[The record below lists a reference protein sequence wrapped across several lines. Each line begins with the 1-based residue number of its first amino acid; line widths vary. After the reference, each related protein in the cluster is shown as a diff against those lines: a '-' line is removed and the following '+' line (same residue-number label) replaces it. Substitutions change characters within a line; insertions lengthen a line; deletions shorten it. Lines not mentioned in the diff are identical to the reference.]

1 MKLNNLLVTCVAVAD
16 SIVASPLRLLGSD
29 YPVRS
34 RSSGSIVNAPLT
46 DWIKNGDTDLQWYT
60 SISVGTPPQHFN
72 VLIDTG
78 SQGLLL
84 PSSNCTS
91 CHPLTLFDP
100 SKSSTFSW
108 SPDESGPILFSTG
121 GDTIPFSEP
130 EGAHCTLVT
139 DTASIQGLTA
149 TAYSFYLCDQEGAAL
164 TSMPGID
171 GILGLGIQDSSGLG
185 LLWALHDERL
195 LTNPVFG
202 VYTPPGRATGGEL
215 TIGGVDD
222 AKFEGELTWL
232 DLDPLSLD
240 HDSWAMDVQTIFIS
254 GRQLL
259 VTSNGSGAKVP
270 YPQSLSVL
278 DTGTSFLMAP
288 DYETA
293 RDIYAQ
299 ISPKIYQI
307 DPVGTWGAPCSDMET
322 IRPELTFL
330 LGYDG
335 STQLNVTIPGSSF
348 NLGPY
353 PGLKGICQ
361 AVINNY
367 QSPQVNDDGRGI
379 WIGGSPLL
387 KHYYTAWNGLGL
399 KVGFA
404 TSKSASSSSSTL
416 PPGSSAHSGGFHA
429 C

>member
-1 MKLNNLLVTCVAVAD
+1 
-16 SIVASPLRLLGSD
+16 
-29 YPVRS
+29 
-34 RSSGSIVNAPLT
+34 
-46 DWIKNGDTDLQWYT
+46 
-60 SISVGTPPQHFN
+60 
-72 VLIDTG
+72 
-78 SQGLLL
+78 
-84 PSSNCTS
+84 
-91 CHPLTLFDP
+91 
-100 SKSSTFSW
+100 
-108 SPDESGPILFSTG
+108 
-121 GDTIPFSEP
+121 
-130 EGAHCTLVT
+130 
-139 DTASIQGLTA
+139 
-149 TAYSFYLCDQEGAAL
+149 
-164 TSMPGID
+164 MPGID
-171 GILGLGIQDSSGLG
+171 GILGLGIQDNSGLG

-222 AKFEGELTWL
+222 AKFEGQLTWL

-254 GRQLL
+254 GKQLL
-259 VTSNGSGAKVP
+259 VTSDDSGAKVP

-307 DPVGTWGAPCSDMET
+307 DPVGTWGALCSDMKT
-322 IRPELTFL
+322 ITPYLTFL
-330 LGYDG
+330 LSYDG
-335 STQLNVTIPGSSF
+335 SKQLNVTIPSSSF

-353 PGLKGICQ
+353 PGLEGICQ

-367 QSPQVNDDGRGI
+367 QTPQVNDDGRGI

-387 KHYYTAWNGLGL
+387 KNYYTAWDGLDL
-399 KVGFA
+399 RVGFA
-404 TSKSASSSSSTL
+404 ALTSASSSSST
-416 PPGSSAHSGGFHA
+416 PPHGSSAHSGGSQA